1 MHRSLISLTTLVIVA
16 ALASGTS
23 DACKVTS
30 KTYSAQD
37 GLVLTSVAHTISFTA
52 DCPPNVIPVY
62 ANLNG
67 RTLAVVRNDNEKS
80 FSISWINEL
89 AKASSG
95 SYNLEVFDEEGYQLF
110 KKSRSSGKELFSLP
124 FSHSSPYKGPLFQFE
139 LVALVTG
146 LLATYIAIVYRFKI
160 TSKKI

>member
-1 MHRSLISLTTLVIVA
+1 MHRSLINLGLLVVVIVA
-16 ALASGTS
+16 ANV
-23 DACKVTS
+23 DACKVNS

-52 DCPPNVIPVY
+52 DCPPNVVPVY

-67 RTLAVVRNDNEKS
+67 RTLAVVRNENEKS
-80 FSISWINEL
+80 FSISWINDL

-139 LVALVTG
+139 LVALITG
-146 LLATYIAIVYRFKI
+146 LLATYVAIVYRFKI